1 MISTDQEVARA
12 YDAIAREYDAQLA
25 QNPVALYM
33 RARLHE
39 HFARVFHQG
48 ESVLDLTA
56 GTGSDA
62 CFLAANGVHVVALD
76 ASRGM
81 IQELQRSAEQRGLT
95 IETHVQPVE
104 HLAQL
109 ELCDLDGAIS
119 TFGGLNTVRSLP
131 KLAQDLSS
139 CLKPRGRVI
148 LHALNDFCPWQVIG
162 NLARGRVRVA
172 RETYLHVG
180 QTVMEHHFYNPFALW
195 RDAFSRYFAPCEV
208 YALSVVAAPRL
219 VKRFPYAAGALFALD
234 RIAGRVFPTAG
245 DFFVMELEKRD
256 G

>member
-1 MISTDQEVARA
+1 MISKEQEVARA

-39 HFARVFHQG
+39 HFARVFHPG
-48 ESVLDLTA
+48 DTILDLTA

-62 CFLAANGVHVVALD
+62 CFLAARGIRVVALD
-76 ASRGM
+76 ASPGM
-81 IQELQRSAEQRGLT
+81 IAELQRAAAQRGLT
-95 IETHVQPVE
+95 VETHVQPVE
-104 HLAQL
+104 YLAQL

-119 TFGGLNTVRSLP
+119 TFGGLNTVRRMRR
-131 KLAQDLSS
+131 LARDLSS

-148 LHALNDFCPWQVIG
+148 LHALNDFCFWQLLGQLAHGRLQVRRGTELHIG
-162 NLARGRVRVA
+162 QA
-172 RETYLHVG
+172 
-180 QTVMEHHFYNPFALW
+180 VMAHSLYNPFALW
-195 RDAFSRYFAPCEV
+195 RDAFFRYFAPCEV
-208 YALSVVAAPRL
+208 YAQSVVAAPAL